1 MHHSPHAKG
10 RLLLPNSPALL
21 TPWPPKPPA
30 LKCFLAPSP
39 AAWPV
44 GGGPPGGTT
53 MMPEHP
59 QCHGEPH
66 SCPCP
71 WGAPGLPPKACRS
84 DGSAQTC
91 RLGQGLLPPP
101 HLHPCGPTA
110 PVGGWCRWEP
120 SAGAAPSSGS
130 VLSAQGPGEGGGPV
144 ALSGSSF
151 GCWQLGRAGGGPRSI
166 SLPAAICRSIIAGS
180 TAGTSA
186 RWAGAGGEGPGGFG
200 AAGSG
205 DRHIRRGL
213 S

>member
-101 HLHPCGPTA
+101 TFAPLWSHSTRGWVV
-110 PVGGWCRWEP
+110 PVG
-120 SAGAAPSSGS
+120 AI
-130 VLSAQGPGEGGGPV
+130 GGGCPQLRVCPV
-144 ALSGSSF
+144 GTGSGRRWGSR
-151 GCWQLGRAGGGPRSI
+151 GPLGEQLWVLAAGQGWGGSTVH
-166 SLPAAICRSIIAGS
+166 LPAGS
-180 TAGTSA
+180 HLLEHH
-186 RWAGAGGEGPGGFG
+186 RWVHGGNIGAVGRGWRWGAGGVR
-200 AAGSG
+200 GS
-205 DRHIRRGL
+205 RIR
-213 S
+213 